1 MKQILAAIAL
11 SLPFSTH
18 ALVIDF
24 EGHVP
29 MDDGAQVQDQDGFTF
44 SFSAAGWGI
53 FEDAFV
59 GGGSPYTSNGT
70 ARLLA
75 AGSSVGAASVM
86 MTATDSAL
94 FSVSGLDAATMFPG
108 FSGAIDIVGTLD
120 DASTVSQ
127 TLAVTDAFASFSLD
141 PVFTSLVSLSFSETA
156 TGAYRTTPGFALDNI
171 MVSEASIPEPS
182 TLALLG
188 IGLAGI
194 GCARRTKAV

>member
-11 SLPFSTH
+11 SLPLSTH

-29 MDDGAQVQDQDGFTF
+29 MDDGAQVQYQDGFTF

-53 FEDAFV
+53 FEDTFV

-70 ARLLA
+70 ARLLV
-75 AGSSVGAASVM
+75 AGSSVGPASVT
-86 MTATDSAL
+86 MTASDNSL
-94 FSVSGLDAATMFPG
+94 FSVSGLDAATMFPD
-108 FSGAIDIVGTLD
+108 FSGAVDIVGTLA

-127 TLAVTDAFASFSLD
+127 TLAVTDTFASFSLD
-141 PVFTSLVSLSFSETA
+141 PAFTSLVSVSFSETLA
-156 TGAYRTTPGFALDNI
+156 GAYRTTPGFALDNI
-171 MVSEASIPEPS
+171 EVGEVSIPEPS

-188 IGLAGI
+188 LGLLGVGI
-194 GCARRTKAV
+194 SSVKKAV